1 MEKPLLLTVVIGILY
16 FVTKIAESKYINKK
30 QEPMKNTVRDTLIVT
45 ACVFTVL
52 FLFFHMSGPLGELLG
67 TGGEYGGSIG
77 AQAFIDEPGF

>member
-16 FVTKIAESKYINKK
+16 FVTKIAESKYIHKK

-52 FLFFHMSGPLGELLG
+52 FLFFHMSGPLVELLG
-67 TGGEYGGSIG
+67 TGEYVGSPG